1 MFDEDG
7 FFTYMTPCMIAFG
20 LGMFLGCLCF
30 MDAGTARFQGEA
42 IEKGYAT
49 YDKGSFIWK
58 DDLEK
63 RLFLEDVEFFKRN
76 GDKIKG
82 LKLDMP
88 VIPEEFN

>member
-1 MFDEDG
+1 MFDDDG
-7 FFTYMTPCMIAFG
+7 FPAVVIACLVAFG
-20 LGMFLGCLCF
+20 LGMVIGCLCF
-30 MDAGTARFQGEA
+30 TGSGAAIVQGEA

-49 YDKGSFIWK
+49 YDKGNFIWQ

-76 GDKIKG
+76 EDKLKK
-82 LKLDMP
+82 LKLEMP